1 MSKIA
6 YSVKELSEIG
16 CGSESHIRRMIKSGQ
31 IPSVRLGER
40 ELVPA
45 FWVQKTFQNQPEAE

>member
-1 MSKIA
+1 MLKIA

-31 IPSVRLGER
+31 IPSVRLGNR